1 MKIDLIKHFCSL
13 LVASVLLPLGLA
25 PDRAFAAEKLVGLYS
40 AQVMSMS
47 LPWIA
52 QEAGLFRK
60 YNLDFQGVYIATTSI
75 ATAAILGGDADIV
88 QTGGTGIA
96 RAFVQG
102 ATDLVIIGAVK
113 NALTQSILAGR
124 EIEKP
129 EDLKG
134 KKIGVSRL
142 GSNSHYFT
150 IQALRRFGLDSGRDI
165 SFVQS
170 GGEFET
176 LAALSR
182 GSIHAATLSPPGDAK
197 AIARGFH
204 YVVYGPDLRIPHAAV
219 AFITRRSL
227 IAKRSQV
234 LGRFMLAMAEAS
246 KFLHTD
252 KEFTYKV
259 LAKQLRVEDR
269 KVLDAAYNAEIKVL
283 EQRLEIKPEAL
294 QAILEEVAQIDP
306 RAKKVKPQNLIDYRY
321 LDEMEKSGFFERLWG
336 SKG

>member
-25 PDRAFAAEKLVGLYS
+25 PDRALAADKLIGLYS

-60 YNLDFQGVYIATTSI
+60 YNLDFQVVYLATTAI

-142 GSNSHYFT
+142 GSTRHYFT
-150 IQALRRFGLDSGRDI
+150 IQALRR
-165 SFVQS
+165 
-170 GGEFET
+170 
-176 LAALSR
+176 
-182 GSIHAATLSPPGDAK
+182 
-197 AIARGFH
+197 
-204 YVVYGPDLRIPHAAV
+204 
-219 AFITRRSL
+219 SL
-227 IAKRSQV
+227 IARRSQV

-283 EQRLEIKPEAL
+283 EQRWEIKPEAL

-306 RAKKVKPQNLIDYRY
+306 RAKKVKPQDLIDYRY
-321 LDEMEKSGFFERLWG
+321 LDDMDKSGFFDQLWG
-336 SKG
+336 GKR